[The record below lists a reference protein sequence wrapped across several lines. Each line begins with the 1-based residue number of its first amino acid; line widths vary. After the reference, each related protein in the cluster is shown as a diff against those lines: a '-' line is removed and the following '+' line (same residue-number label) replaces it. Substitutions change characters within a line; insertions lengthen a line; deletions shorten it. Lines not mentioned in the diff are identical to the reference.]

1 LCSRCGE
8 FIRSPQAD
16 GRSSDQDRDRIVIV
30 RAAGRSTGSVEVHH
44 PIHLVPL
51 MKRILTALFALA
63 ALGPVHLHAQATAED
78 SVRAV
83 VTALFDAMRTRD
95 SAAVRAS
102 FAPGARLQAA
112 VVRRDGTP
120 ALQEDTV
127 DAFARAVGEPGDVRW
142 DEQVDAW
149 HVRIDPPLAVVTVD
163 YTFFA
168 GPRLSHC
175 GIDAF
180 QLFRGPEGWKIFQLT
195 DTRRRTG
202 CRAEI
207 GSSPP

>member
-1 LCSRCGE
+1 ML
-8 FIRSPQAD
+8 I
-16 GRSSDQDRDRIVIV
+16 
-30 RAAGRSTGSVEVHH
+30 
-44 PIHLVPL
+44 
-51 MKRILTALFALA
+51 KRILTAAFALA
-63 ALGPVHLHAQATAED
+63 ALGPMNLHAQGTAED

-83 VTALFDAMRTRD
+83 VVGLFDAMRTRD
-95 SAAVRAS
+95 SAAIRAA
-102 FAPGARLQAA
+102 FVPDARLQTAL
-112 VVRRDGTP
+112 VRQDGRP
-120 ALQEDTV
+120 ELQADSV
-127 DAFARAVGEPGDVRW
+127 GVFVRAVGGAPADLLL
-142 DEQVDAW
+142 DEQIDRMD
-149 HVRIDPPLAVVTVD
+149 VRIDGPLAVVTAD

-202 CRAEI
+202 CRAPI

>member
-1 LCSRCGE
+1 
-8 FIRSPQAD
+8 
-16 GRSSDQDRDRIVIV
+16 
-30 RAAGRSTGSVEVHH
+30 
-44 PIHLVPL
+44 
-51 MKRILTALFALA
+51 MKLILSAVFALA
-63 ALGPVHLHAQATAED
+63 ALGPVHLRAQPAED

-83 VTALFDAMRTRD
+83 VVQLFDGMRARD
-95 SAAVRAS
+95 SAAVRRS
-102 FAPGARLQAA
+102 FMPGARLQTA
-112 VVRRDGTP
+112 VVRQDGTP
-120 ALQEDTV
+120 VLRQDTV
-127 DAFARAVGEPGDVRW
+127 DSFVRAVGAPSDVTW
-142 DEQVDAW
+142 DEQLDAW
-149 HVRIDPPLAVVTVD
+149 HVRIDGPLAVVTVD

-207 GSSPP
+207 GSAP

>member
-1 LCSRCGE
+1 
-8 FIRSPQAD
+8 
-16 GRSSDQDRDRIVIV
+16 
-30 RAAGRSTGSVEVHH
+30 
-44 PIHLVPL
+44 
-51 MKRILTALFALA
+51 MKRILVAVFALA
-63 ALGPVHLHAQATAED
+63 ALGPIDLHAQAAAED

-83 VTALFDAMRTRD
+83 VVRLFDAMRTRD
-95 SAAVRAS
+95 SAAVRAV
-102 FAPGARLQAA
+102 FVPDARLQTAL
-112 VVRRDGTP
+112 VRQDGTP
-120 ALQEDTV
+120 ALQQDSVGTFV
-127 DAFARAVGEPGDVRW
+127 RAVGAPSEVVW
-142 DEQVDAW
+142 DEQLDAV
-149 HVRIDPPLAVVTVD
+149 HVRIDGPLAVVTAD

-202 CRAEI
+202 CRAAI

>member
-1 LCSRCGE
+1 
-8 FIRSPQAD
+8 
-16 GRSSDQDRDRIVIV
+16 
-30 RAAGRSTGSVEVHH
+30 
-44 PIHLVPL
+44 
-51 MKRILTALFALA
+51 MKRILIAVFALA
-63 ALGPVHLHAQATAED
+63 ALGPVELRAQATAED

-83 VTALFDAMRTRD
+83 VVRLFDAMRTRD
-95 SAAVRAS
+95 SAAVRS
-102 FAPGARLQAA
+102 VFVPDARLQTAL
-112 VVRRDGTP
+112 VRQDGTP
-120 ALQEDTV
+120 ELRADSV
-127 DAFARAVGEPGDVRW
+127 GVFVRAVGAPSDVVW
-142 DEQVDAW
+142 DEQLDAV
-149 HVRIDPPLAVVTVD
+149 HVRIDGPLAVVTAD